1 MAERDDTWDPVAPLR
16 DPVPDITV
24 EEARA
29 VASRSFDVEGSF
41 SRLVSERDANFLVED
56 PQGDRFV
63 LKIHNAGDALPLVEM
78 QEQALLHVAAADPST
93 PVQRVRPTVDGEV
106 HAVLERPDGSTNV
119 VRMLTYMPGRRVQA
133 TDLSLRAIEDYG
145 ASSARVGVALRD
157 FSHPAADRPLLWDIK
172 QSAVLRPL
180 LVHMTDPTG
189 RDLVDHWLSRFE
201 EQVLPALGRLRT
213 QVIHNDLTLDNVL
226 FDEDGSVAA
235 VVDFGDMVRTPLVCD
250 LAMLMASLIGDRP
263 DMFEVAAAS
272 IRGYHSVTPLEE
284 DELRV
289 LADLIAMRAAGNV
302 AVSAW
307 RPQLYPERAAYIS
320 SWDAGSWVILETF
333 REIGPAEVSR
343 RFARAAGGA

>member
-1 MAERDDTWDPVAPLR
+1 MTERDEAWDPVAPLR
-16 DPVPDITV
+16 DPFPDITV

-29 VASRSFDVEGSF
+29 VASRFFDVEGSF
-41 SRLVSERDANFLVED
+41 SRLVSERDANFLVEE

-63 LKIHNAGDALPLVEM
+63 LKIHNAGEALSLVEM
-78 QEQALLHVAAADPST
+78 QEQALLHVAAADPSI
-93 PVQRVRPTVDGEV
+93 PVQRIRPTVDGEV

-145 ASSARVGVALRD
+145 ARSARVGLALRD

-180 LVHMTDPTG
+180 LVHLIDPAG

-226 FDEDGSVAA
+226 FDDDGSVAA

-272 IRGYHSVTPLEE
+272 IRGSHSVTPLEE

-333 REIGPAEVSR
+333 REIGPAELYR
-343 RFARAAGGA
+343 RFARAVGGA